1 MLSLVLLLILVL
13 VHTCVCGNGD
23 GNDLWEVCMH
33 VKCKVQIV
41 SLALQFPVHYRARP
55 DRQDSNYHIV
65 ILMRSRHLGF
75 WSDELMV

>member
-1 MLSLVLLLILVL
+1 
-13 VHTCVCGNGD
+13 
-23 GNDLWEVCMH
+23 MH

-41 SLALQFPVHYRARP
+41 SLALQFPVHYDARP

-65 ILMRSRHLGF
+65 ILMRSRDLGF